1 MNVKD
6 HYLLLFSASFIIL
19 TITIAY
25 SIVSNSGT
33 PPEISV
39 SDEVS
44 GIVIHRDGG
53 KIWLRLTMP
62 DEINNLTVGEIE
74 TYAIQDREA
83 EDFDIGDLV
92 KGRIMYNKTIEHEPG
107 IPFFEY
113 DRQHGFVNRGYLLL
127 FKGGGISQSLS
138 DPYPVLQF
146 NLRNLGENE
155 VTAVR
160 AKINDFQ
167 LPFTFDISTDSPLEP
182 SNYKFLSRYV
192 SWYDPSTGDTSGYKP
207 EDGEEYTV
215 EITVKFEDSPPQV
228 FTREGVFQLEG
239 GGSIAT
245 IAGFERL
252 YFREP
257 DLISKGPR
265 SGGTVSTSFRN
276 NWWSGSPQ
284 DIDRLQIYVDDSVIM
299 DENIN
304 IEFTD
309 YFALSVHIPFDIIP
323 LKHYDVTLVAHSTTG
338 LNSTYTIPT
347 LCQFHSIH

>member
-1 MNVKD
+1 MKN
-6 HYLLLFSASFIIL
+6 HYLLLFSASFVIL
-19 TITIAY
+19 AITIAY
-25 SIVSNSGT
+25 GIVSNSGT

-39 SDEVS
+39 SDVVS

-62 DEINNLTVGEIE
+62 DEINNLTVGEIGI
-74 TYAIQDREA
+74 YHIQDREA

-107 IPFFEY
+107 IPFFENDNKY
-113 DRQHGFVNRGYLLL
+113 GFVNTGYLLL
-127 FKGGGISQSLS
+127 FEGGWISQTLS
-138 DPYPVLQF
+138 DPYAFLQF

-155 VTAVR
+155 VIAVR
-160 AKINDFQ
+160 AKINNFQ

-182 SNYKFLSRYV
+182 GNYKYLSRYV
-192 SWYDPSTGDTSGYKP
+192 SWYDPSTGGTAGYKP
-207 EDGEEYTV
+207 EDVEAYTV

-228 FTREGVFQLEG
+228 FTRESVFQLEG
-239 GGSIAT
+239 GCSACL
-245 IAGFERL
+245 IAGNERL

-265 SGGTVSTSFRN
+265 NGGTVSTSFRN
-276 NWWSGSPQ
+276 NWWSGLPQ
-284 DIDRLQIYVDDSVIM
+284 DIDRLQIYIDDSVIM
-299 DENIN
+299 DENIH

-338 LNSTYTIPT
+338 LKSTYTVPT
-347 LCQFHSIH
+347 LCQFHSIR

>member
-1 MNVKD
+1 MNIKD
-6 HYLLLFSASFIIL
+6 HYLLLFSASFVIL

-33 PPEISV
+33 PSEISV

-44 GIVIHRDGG
+44 GIVIHRDRG

-74 TYAIQDREA
+74 IYDIQDVDA
-83 EDFDIGDLV
+83 EDFEIGDMI
-92 KGRIMYNKTIEHEPG
+92 KGRIIYNKTIEHESG
-107 IPFFEY
+107 IPFFENDDKY
-113 DRQHGFVNRGYLLL
+113 GYVNKGFLLL
-127 FKGGGISQSLS
+127 FEGGWISQTLS

-155 VTAVR
+155 VIAVR
-160 AKINDFQ
+160 AKINNFQ

-182 SNYKFLSRYV
+182 SNYKSLSRYI
-192 SWYDPSTGDTSGYKP
+192 SWYDPSTGDTAGYKP
-207 EDGEEYTV
+207 EDGEAYTV
-215 EITVKFEDSPPQV
+215 EITVKFEDSPPQF
-228 FTREGVFQLEG
+228 FTREGVFQLERVG
-239 GGSIAT
+239 CIAT

-252 YFREP
+252 YFHEP
-257 DLISKGPR
+257 DLISKGPL

-276 NWWSGSPQ
+276 DWWSGSPQ
-284 DIDRLQIYVDDSVIM
+284 DIDRLQIYIDDSVIM
-299 DENIN
+299 DENIH

-338 LNSTYTIPT
+338 LNSTYTIST
-347 LCQFHSIH
+347 LCQFHSIR